1 MNRFELPS
9 HIDDKFGPEH
19 FPIAAETK
27 NVTFDCGRVYL
38 ISSLGIIGMIKI
50 FEQLRERGLKITFE
64 NCNAVLMN
72 TAAMMSKDF
81 MQPAE
86 VVSMKLPFFCET
98 CEESYS
104 VTAVT
109 KDLLQTDF
117 DLAPYRAQVICK
129 DDNCEIE
136 FDDVED
142 TFFMILGK

>member
-9 HIDDKFGPEH
+9 HIVDRCGPEQ
-19 FPIAAETK
+19 FQLGAGAT
-27 NVTFDCGRVYL
+27 NVIFDCGKVYL
-38 ISSLGIIGMIKI
+38 ISSLGIIGMVKI
-50 FEQLRERGLKITFE
+50 FEQFRKQGLKIAFE

-81 MQPAE
+81 MLPAE
-86 VVSMKLPFFCET
+86 VVSLKLPFFCET
-98 CEESYS
+98 CETSHS
-104 VTAVT
+104 ITAAT

-117 DLAPYRAQVICK
+117 DITPYRAQVTCK